1 MAAINSMLPE
11 NLKGL
16 SKSYYTIEA
25 DSTTPDLICNEQ
37 LNASADNSNS
47 SETTTF
53 FDDYPP
59 TPQSRSSSPL
69 SAVDIFTDFNTN
81 VLQPMFDS
89 VETGAKTGAGSN
101 CNTILV
107 S

>member
-1 MAAINSMLPE
+1 MLPE

-16 SKSYYTIEA
+16 SKYFPNVEEA
-25 DSTTPDLICNEQ
+25 DSTTPDLICTEQ
-37 LNASADNSNS
+37 LSSDASNISSS

-53 FDDYPP
+53 FDEYPP
-59 TPQSRSSSPL
+59 TPTSRSSSPL
-69 SAVDIFTDFNTN
+69 SAVDIFTDFSTN

-89 VETGAKTGAGSN
+89 VEAGAKQKAGAGSN